1 MYSDKYA
8 SLASLLHRL
17 AGSDGSG
24 FVSHSPVWDRG
35 NVWPWSW
42 SRAPLRSVDW
52 TDLTQNYLL
61 VLFLDWSPPSL
72 LKLRHYKL
80 SFLRIRELWY
90 DELGSFF
97 VIFIFFIFFCLV
109 FLFVKQME
117 KISWRIPVRL
127 KSNRNDYFQI
137 FTGRLYLFYISLV
150 CWLKYRRAS

>member
-72 LKLRHYKL
+72 LKLWHYKL

-97 VIFIFFIFFCLV
+97 VIFIFFYIL
-109 FLFVKQME
+109 L
-117 KISWRIPVRL
+117 S
-127 KSNRNDYFQI
+127 
-137 FTGRLYLFYISLV
+137 GISLRKTNGKNQLKDSRQIKIKQK
-150 CWLKYRRAS
+150 WLFSNFYWEIISFLHQPRLLIEI